1 MRYPE
6 QLSLQLNKT
15 VDATPEECIKWE
27 KKDFFRS
34 GQFDA
39 MQLFV
44 VVPNLI
50 PLFMFG
56 SMFGIFALNQYIF

>member
-15 VDATPEECIKWE
+15 VDATPEECIEWE
-27 KKDFFRS
+27 KEDFFRS

-39 MQLFV
+39 MKLFV
-44 VVPNLI
+44 VVPTLI
-50 PLFMFG
+50 QLFMIG
-56 SMFGIFALNQYIF
+56 LMFGIFALNQYLF

>member
-15 VDATPEECIKWE
+15 VDATPEECIEWE

-39 MQLFV
+39 MKLFV
-44 VVPNLI
+44 VVPTLI
-50 PLFMFG
+50 QLLMIG
-56 SMFGIFALNQYIF
+56 LMFGIFALNQHLF